1 MENSQEELGDDMRKG
16 LRFGEYLR
24 WYKKNGIYEETL
36 APKVIEKIC
45 RIHDIPLDSI
55 RIYPRF
61 MLDTGRGKIEFDMI
75 LKYVDGR
82 GKERLVGIEFKIA
95 DFKKVVEQALVRR
108 EFVDYMYVATH
119 TGIWFSGQFDAF
131 FLMLYFGIGWI
142 LIGEKEVFLVMKAR
156 WNSRTTDKLL
166 NVLQSLIIQKFK
178 NELKNIKS
186 LQEWLE
192 NS

>member
-1 MENSQEELGDDMRKG
+1 MRKG
-16 LRFGEYLR
+16 LRFEEYLK

-36 APKVIEKIC
+36 APRVIEKIC

-61 MLDTGRGKIEFDMI
+61 MLDTGKGKIEFDMI

-108 EFVDYMYVATH
+108 EFVDYMYIATH
-119 TGIWFSGQFDAF
+119 SGIWFSGQFDAF

-142 LIGEKEVFLVMKAR
+142 LIGEQEVFMAMKAR

-178 NELKNIKS
+178 NELKNKS
-186 LQEWLE
+186 LEEWLK